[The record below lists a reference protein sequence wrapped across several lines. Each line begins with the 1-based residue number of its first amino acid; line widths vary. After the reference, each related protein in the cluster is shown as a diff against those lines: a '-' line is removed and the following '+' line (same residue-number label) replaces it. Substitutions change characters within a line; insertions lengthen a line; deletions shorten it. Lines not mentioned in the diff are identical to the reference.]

1 MGGGKLRDSSRGSG
15 VGAEAAAAL
24 EESKTAPEREAG
36 FASAAR
42 RRRRREKAFTLNQAL
57 IISGDTLII
66 VL

>member
-1 MGGGKLRDSSRGSG
+1 MGGKLRNSPRGSG

-24 EESKTAPEREAG
+24 EESKIAPEREAG

-42 RRRRREKAFTLNQAL
+42 CHRGKEKAFALNQAL